1 MDHSKKKSTH
11 HGWKSNYVKFAVM
24 MATSFFIMYLV
35 MFLNADV
42 LDHVML
48 SHTRTY
54 MTILMIAPMAFT
66 MLLFMWDMYENKK
79 VNFVIIVVSVVV
91 FIATLVGLRQQSFI
105 GDVQWMK
112 AMIPHHS
119 SAIMVSQKA
128 HLEDPGAIKLAEDII
143 EAQKREIAQM
153 KKMLYR
159 LQEKEN

>member
-1 MDHSKKKSTH
+1 MNHSKKKSTN
-11 HGWKSNYVKFAVM
+11 HGWKSNYAKFAIM
-24 MATSFFIMYLV
+24 MATSFVIMYLV

-66 MLLFMWDMYENKK
+66 MLLFMWNMYGNKK
-79 VNFVIIVVSVVV
+79 ANFVILIASVVV
-91 FIATLVGLRQQSFI
+91 FIATLIGLRQQSFI
-105 GDVQWMK
+105 DDVQWMK

-128 HLEDPGAIKLAEDII
+128 HLKDPEAIKLAEDII

-159 LQEKEN
+159 LQQNEN